1 MDRLKERI
9 TQSWSAMG
17 LAARMWWAALT
28 TVGVAAVLVLAA
40 TILSGGPTTSDVQAA
55 ATVTRAGMSSM
66 SSHSQSA
73 TRSVGSM
80 SSSASTQSM
89 PSMPSSEPS
98 AEPSGAMPAM
108 NGSTGIPTSAGT
120 MPSMTPT
127 PTSPMT
133 GMSGSST
140 GMPGSS
146 TSMPGT
152 GSTPMP
158 GMPGMGSGSSG
169 SGSSGS
175 GNGSAIS
182 LPTTSPAG
190 PITWPLTMGSMG
202 AGMQMVTPNCTARPT
217 TAQQQ
222 AAVALVN
229 QSVSAVSRYESLAN
243 ARADGYVPITPTGQ
257 PVVHYAKPSY
267 INDGNLLD
275 PNAIESLVYANTPH
289 GAILVAAMYLMASNQ
304 IGATPPMPG
313 GCLTEW
319 HIHTNLCFSNS
330 SGVVVGVTHAGACAA
345 GSTNHISQPMIHVW
359 LAPVPGGP
367 LVVDA
372 TDAQVVQ
379 AAEQLPTPS
388 PQNPSA

>member
-1 MDRLKERI
+1 MERLKKRI
-9 TQSWSAMG
+9 TQRWSAMG
-17 LAARMWWAALT
+17 LAARMWWGALM
-28 TVGVAAVLVLAA
+28 TVGVAAILVMAA
-40 TILSGGPTTSDVQAA
+40 TILSGGPSTSDVQAG
-55 ATVTRAGMSSM
+55 ATVTRTGMRSM
-66 SSHSQSA
+66 TSHSQPT
-73 TRSVGSM
+73 TRSVGPM
-80 SSSASTQSM
+80 SPSPSAQSM

-98 AEPSGAMPAM
+98 AEPGGTMPAM
-108 NGSTGIPTSAGT
+108 NGSSGTTSSAGT
-120 MPSMTPT
+120 VPSMTMT
-127 PTSPMT
+127 PTGP
-133 GMSGSST
+133 
-140 GMPGSS
+140 S
-146 TSMPGT
+146 TSMPG
-152 GSTPMP
+152 STTATPGATSSPMP
-158 GMPGMGSGSSG
+158 GMPGMGDGT
-169 SGSSGS
+169 SGS

-182 LPTTSPAG
+182 LATNSPAG

-202 AGMQMVTPNCTARPT
+202 AGMQMVTPSCTTTPT
-217 TAQQQ
+217 AAQQQ
-222 AAVALVN
+222 AALALVN
-229 QSVSAVSRYESLAN
+229 QTVSAVSRYQSLAN

-257 PVVHYAKPSY
+257 PVVHYAKPSF
-267 INDGNLLD
+267 INDSNLLD

-304 IGATPPMPG
+304 VGAIPPMPG

-388 PQNPSA
+388 QQNPTA